1 MTPER
6 FKECLDAIGWT
17 GRELGR
23 QLGVDE
29 RQVRR
34 WAGGAG
40 LPDRIGEWIEKLAQF
55 HEANLAPRRVSPP
68 TIEWD
73 SEFPP
78 PADRRLELEAIVQEA
93 WPVRELGAS
102 PTLLE
107 VDIPLHREGRV
118 TAYGDK
124 RGLVLTC
131 EYRS

>member
-34 WAGGAG
+34 WAGSAEV
-40 LPDRIGEWIEKLAQF
+40 PDQIAKWIEHLAQF
-55 HEANLAPRRVSPP
+55 HKANPAPRRVAPP
-68 TIEWD
+68 TIQWD
-73 SEFPP
+73 NEFLPP
-78 PADRRLELEAIVQEA
+78 ENQRVEIETVIQRN
-93 WPVRELGAS
+93 WKVRELGAS
-102 PTLLE
+102 PAVSHIDIDLE
-107 VDIPLHREGRV
+107 SEGRV
-118 TAYGDK
+118 TAYGDN

-131 EYRS
+131 EYHP

>member
-23 QLGVDE
+23 QLGIDE

-34 WAGGAG
+34 WAGSAG

-55 HEANLAPRRVSPP
+55 HEANPPPRRVSPP

-73 SEFPP
+73 GEFPP
-78 PADRRLELEAIVQEA
+78 PDDRRAEIEAVVQRH
-93 WPVRELGAS
+93 WTVRELGAS
-102 PTLLE
+102 PALFE
-107 VDIPLHREGRV
+107 VDIDLEHGGRV
-118 TAYGDK
+118 AAYGDN
-124 RGLVLTC
+124 RGLVLAC
-131 EYRS
+131 QYHS